1 MHAESQRMQKRAHA
15 MLINIRVFRRSAR
28 QVIVRI
34 VLRTD
39 RTALEKVR
47 GFIEN
52 RVRRVVE
59 VAHRERRL
67 GRGLAQAFDKPA
79 GEACRMRRV
88 ATGTGIDLQDVHRSL
103 RWVWRE
109 TNRI

>member
-52 RVRRVVE
+52 RH
-59 VAHRERRL
+59 VAGREDITARRERQPKIIVR
-67 GRGLAQAFDKPA
+67 A
-79 GEACRMRRV
+79 MR
-88 ATGTGIDLQDVHRSL
+88 AHAPS
-103 RWVWRE
+103 
-109 TNRI
+109 